1 MNLVGGVWPQD
12 MMRRQE
18 NSECCQEAQPAQPG
32 AQAIAFNFQ
41 RSGLFF
47 RGCQSER
54 PEHGAA
60 SDEQAD
66 LQILYILGV
75 EDNTED
81 RTSRTALPS
90 VGPSTPSR
98 RASSR

>member
-1 MNLVGGVWPQD
+1 

-18 NSECCQEAQPAQPG
+18 NSECCQEAQPAQAG
-32 AQAIAFNFQ
+32 ARAIAFNFQ
-41 RSGLFF
+41 QSVLFF
-47 RGCQSER
+47 WECQSER
-54 PEHGAA
+54 TENEAV

-66 LQILYILGV
+66 LQILFILGV

-81 RTSRTALPS
+81 CTPRTALPS